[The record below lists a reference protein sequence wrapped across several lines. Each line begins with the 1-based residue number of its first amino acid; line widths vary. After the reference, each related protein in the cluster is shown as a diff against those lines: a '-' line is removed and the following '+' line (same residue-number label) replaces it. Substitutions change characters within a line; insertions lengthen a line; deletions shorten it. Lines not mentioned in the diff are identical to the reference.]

1 MRGGVCG
8 VASSAEAARRRPT
21 ALRGIQLLICRGGG
35 SCVENRRGDGGVE
48 VRLTQVGGWE
58 NTAGIGGGRCRAGL
72 GGAFASVLYKCYS
85 IGHVFLDIF

>member
-1 MRGGVCG
+1 MRRGVNG

-48 VRLTQVGGWE
+48 VRLTQVGVWE
-58 NTAGIGGGRCRAGL
+58 NTAGIGGGRRRAGL
-72 GGAFASVLYKCYS
+72 GEAVTSVLYKCYS